1 MYRFQIVAFGSV
13 AIVFAVI
20 GVNQSIFSGVSS
32 LNAIAAGW
40 LILAMVDILW
50 VLYFTSEEDSLSLYL
65 FNSLG
70 TGGLSPPSRRRRT
83 RTTSLH
89 NPASYGGGGGYTAA
103 GIGPGTYDTKLNN
116 SFVPEIGGSPLNN
129 MNVQPTHSA
138 HSQKS
143 ANSVGPTSPGPTPTA
158 LGADTSGPQGVNSPL
173 MSTPGNAGIGAG
185 GGPPLPA
192 DTSVTS
198 ETSYPYKAKALYACA
213 CHIGLPLVSSLFTE
227 DLPQIPRRQMT
238 PTRSH
243 SQRARFWILSIRMEN
258 GGRHGR
264 RTAHL
269 GVRYCHLIALSLFTN
284 PYPSRAVELSASYLM
299 DHRMRRTPLPSSF
312 SLVAHDISLLFF
324 PCLLT
329 RGLDLVTTLS
339 TNACS
344 NLGLLHYIFLFL
356 EIAICIATDGR
367 KMNVVCCGRSL
378 DILPVYTHIV
388 FSPRQ
393 GALPRIALPMPARRL
408 QLPLRP
414 PPCHSLPPSPC
425 RSSYPP
431 ALRTVQAH
439 AAVCMCPI

>member
-1 MYRFQIVAFGSV
+1 VGHEVVGTLWFAIWLQLFLIFGVVYTLASDSIAMYRFQIVAFGSV

-20 GVNQSIFSGVSS
+20 GVNQSIFSGISS

-103 GIGPGTYDTKLNN
+103 GIGPGAYDTKLNN

-129 MNVQPTHSA
+129 MNVQPTHST

-192 DTSVTS
+192 DTSVTL
-198 ETSYPYKAKALYACA
+198 EPSYPYRAKALYACA
-213 CHIGLPLVSSLFTE
+213 YHIGLVLVSSRL
-227 DLPQIPRRQMT
+227 IRRIF
-238 PTRSH
+238 R
-243 SQRARFWILSIRMEN
+243 RYRVAR
-258 GGRHGR
+258 
-264 RTAHL
+264 
-269 GVRYCHLIALSLFTN
+269 
-284 PYPSRAVELSASYLM
+284 
-299 DHRMRRTPLPSSF
+299 
-312 SLVAHDISLLFF
+312 
-324 PCLLT
+324 
-329 RGLDLVTTLS
+329 
-339 TNACS
+339 
-344 NLGLLHYIFLFL
+344 
-356 EIAICIATDGR
+356 
-367 KMNVVCCGRSL
+367 
-378 DILPVYTHIV
+378 
-388 FSPRQ
+388 
-393 GALPRIALPMPARRL
+393 
-408 QLPLRP
+408 
-414 PPCHSLPPSPC
+414 
-425 RSSYPP
+425 
-431 ALRTVQAH
+431 
-439 AAVCMCPI
+439 